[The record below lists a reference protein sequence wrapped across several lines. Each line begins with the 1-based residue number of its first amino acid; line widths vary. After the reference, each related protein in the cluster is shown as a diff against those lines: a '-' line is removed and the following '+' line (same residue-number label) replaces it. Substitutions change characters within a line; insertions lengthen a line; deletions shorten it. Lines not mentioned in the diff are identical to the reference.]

1 MRHRLA
7 HRKLNRNAAQR
18 KALLRG
24 LATQLLLKGRI
35 VTTIERAKEL
45 RKVVEPL
52 VTMGRVDSLNNRRYA
67 SSYLYGDEVVSKLFS
82 VIGPANKTR
91 PGGYTRIM
99 KMGFRPGDHARSA
112 IIELVEEA
120 AAGRVAV

>member
-7 HRKLNRNAAQR
+7 HRKLNRDKAGR

-52 VTMGRVDSLNNRRYA
+52 VSVGRTDNLFNRRTA
-67 SSYLYGDEVVSKLFS
+67 MACLYGDEVVSKLFS

-91 PGGYTRIM
+91 PGGYTRILR
-99 KMGFRPGDHARSA
+99 MGFRAGDRARQA
-112 IIELVEEA
+112 MVEFVEDSLRA
-120 AAGRVAV
+120 

>member
-1 MRHRLA
+1 MRHRLG
-7 HRKLNRNAAQR
+7 HRKLNRDKAGR

-24 LATQLLLKGRI
+24 LATQLMLKGRI

-52 VTMGRVDSLNNRRYA
+52 VTVGRTDNLFNRRLAMA
-67 SSYLYGDEVVSKLFS
+67 SLYGDEVVSKLFS

-91 PGGYTRIM
+91 PGGYTRILR
-99 KMGFRPGDHARSA
+99 MGYRAGDRARQA
-112 IIELVEEA
+112 MVEFVEDSLRA
-120 AAGRVAV
+120 

>member
-7 HRKLNRNAAQR
+7 HRKLNRDAAAR

-35 VTTIERAKEL
+35 TTTIERAKEL

-52 VTMGRVDSLNNRRYA
+52 VTLARADSLNHRRQA
-67 SSYLYGDEVVSKLFS
+67 AAVLYGDEAVSKLFS
-82 VIGPANKTR
+82 VVGPANKTR

-99 KMGFRPGDHARSA
+99 RMGFRAGDRARSA
-112 IIELVEEA
+112 IIELVEDSA
-120 AAGRVAV
+120 RA